1 MQQLLFAAVAY
12 LTSCTDSL
20 CRMLLMSA
28 SASAAEKKFFTRKS
42 LQRGNL
48 VRCEG
53 AGWGGGRAAK
63 EVRQQ
68 GAGGKQKERLEGRAE
83 LRQICSV
90 ILSQLPA
97 PEAVI

>member
-1 MQQLLFAAVAY
+1 
-12 LTSCTDSL
+12 
-20 CRMLLMSA
+20 MSA

-63 EVRQQ
+63 EL
-68 GAGGKQKERLEGRAE
+68 GEAAGGGRQAEGE
-83 LRQICSV
+83 VGGESG
-90 ILSQLPA
+90 A
-97 PEAVI
+97 PSDMFCHLVTTASP